1 MTKFFLKKDRLNFTQ
16 GWAIH
21 VQDMIQDEFP
31 DQDILARVVD
41 ANQTGQRD
49 EIMDQI
55 MVLIAEEE
63 GGDEEDLE

>member
-49 EIMDQI
+49 ETMDQI

-63 GGDEEDLE
+63 DGDEEDLE